1 MPYYTLEAIATEKTA
16 SIKKLQ
22 EELAKRTSWISLPEH
37 TRLDIIG
44 DSVQDWLYKLMD
56 LPIVE
61 CYKKIF
67 LTALNV
73 ERDLED
79 EDRRLKK
86 TKKGRAEAG
95 TVSLNEEIENAHGS
109 KVSMME
115 LLTAK
120 DESLQTQQDVVEV
133 VHTETLKAGFTNS
146 QKKALSEILNAT
158 DIQILSAILRKHDA
172 TQEEIAED
180 VGCVQSKVSK
190 AQGKFKRHKEK
201 IKKILGLE

>member
-1 MPYYTLEAIATEKTA
+1 
-16 SIKKLQ
+16 
-22 EELAKRTSWISLPEH
+22 
-37 TRLDIIG
+37 
-44 DSVQDWLYKLMD
+44 
-56 LPIVE
+56 VE
-61 CYKKIF
+61 CYKNSF

-79 EDRRLKK
+79 EYRRLKK

-95 TVSLNEEIENAHGS
+95 TVSLNEEVENAHGS